1 MDEDDKLRKLAIESP
16 RLHGLYTTTLGLLI
30 LGVFTFF
37 PLLQSLKGGRF
48 VSWYSGVATIWGVV
62 CVIFGLTAI
71 IGGKK
76 AFKLKSENL
85 FSLYSVLTFATEYNF
100 VSQSIRLNEF
110 AFLTNTYG
118 LLQYLTFAD
127 VTCHG

>member
-37 PLLQSLKGGRF
+37 PLHQSLKGGRF

-76 AFKLKSENL
+76 AFKLMNPPPGQSKVLVMTIAIIVFGIGIACAIVGSEIIQPVFFKGL
-85 FSLYSVLTFATEYNF
+85 KGFSGT
-100 VSQSIRLNEF
+100 R
-110 AFLTNTYG
+110 
-118 LLQYLTFAD
+118 
-127 VTCHG
+127 